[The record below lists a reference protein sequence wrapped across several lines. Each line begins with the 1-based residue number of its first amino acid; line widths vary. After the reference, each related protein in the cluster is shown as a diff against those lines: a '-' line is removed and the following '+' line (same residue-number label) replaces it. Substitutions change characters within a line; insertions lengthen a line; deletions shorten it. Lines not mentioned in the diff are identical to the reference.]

1 MPSGFYRTPAVLYK
15 FIISNLGAEIAA
27 VLKKKSS
34 YDVCVHSNT
43 METVKSIP
51 VTNLQILEEKNWKM

>member
-27 VLKKKSS
+27 ILKKKSS

-43 METVKSIP
+43 METVRVFQS
-51 VTNLQILEEKNWKM
+51 QIYKY